1 MKKKNM
7 TLVYPISMSQSP
19 SRCTPPFESP
29 SPRVSPLS
37 LPPPSPSVQVS
48 PFESTPFE
56 PHLPPSLC
64 SFRMSPPSESPTSHV
79 SHLPSLPFACLP
91 LLSSPP
97 LFEYP
102 PLCIPLCLRCSMC
115 TSPLVYP
122 HSPCAIL
129 PPFQVTTPPNS
140 SLFQV
145 THTPTETSL
154 PHSTT
159 PLL

>member
-64 SFRMSPPSESPTSHV
+64 SFRMSPPSESPTSQV
-79 SHLPSLPFACLP
+79 SHLPSLPFACLS

-102 PLCIPLCLRCSMC
+102 PLCIPLYVSVALCVP
-115 TSPLVYP
+115 PLLSIPTPPVQFF
-122 HSPCAIL
+122 
-129 PPFQVTTPPNS
+129 PPFK
-140 SLFQV
+140 
-145 THTPTETSL
+145 
-154 PHSTT
+154 
-159 PLL
+159 